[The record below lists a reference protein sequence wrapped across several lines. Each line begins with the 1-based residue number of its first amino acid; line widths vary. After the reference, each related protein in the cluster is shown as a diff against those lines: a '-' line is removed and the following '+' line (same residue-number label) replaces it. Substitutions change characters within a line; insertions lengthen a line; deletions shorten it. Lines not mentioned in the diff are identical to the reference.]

1 MPTFWAKIPLIRAA
15 MLARPEADWI
25 WWVDS
30 DAALTDMD
38 FALPLR
44 RYAAHNLVV
53 HGWPHLVYDER
64 SWVSLNA
71 GVFLIRNCQWSLD
84 FMAEWAAMGP
94 RSPDYEKWG
103 MTLKRTFRDKVFNE
117 SDDQSALVYLLLTQK
132 EKWGHR
138 IFLEHQFYFEGY
150 WVEIVGRL
158 DNITRRYEEMERRGP
173 AVLRRRHAE
182 AVAAAYARARDERL
196 ATEPGADAG
205 PRGWRRPFITHFT
218 GCQPCSGDHNK
229 LYSGENCYEGMR
241 RALTFADD
249 QVLRNYGFRHAGPLS
264 DDVRP
269 LPFNYP
275 ATAA

>member
-1 MPTFWAKIPLIRAA
+1 
-15 MLARPEADWI
+15 
-25 WWVDS
+25 
-30 DAALTDMD
+30 
-38 FALPLR
+38 
-44 RYAAHNLVV
+44 
-53 HGWPHLVYDER
+53 
-64 SWVSLNA
+64 
-71 GVFLIRNCQWSLD
+71 
-84 FMAEWAAMGP
+84 
-94 RSPDYEKWG
+94 
-103 MTLKRTFRDKVFNE
+103 
-117 SDDQSALVYLLLTQK
+117 
-132 EKWGHR
+132 
-138 IFLEHQFYFEGY
+138 
-150 WVEIVGRL
+150 
-158 DNITRRYEEMERRGP
+158 MERRGP

-196 ATEPGADAG
+196 AAEPGADAG
-205 PRGWRRPFITHFT
+205 PKGWRRPFITHFT